1 MSEDLV
7 NLAQRWPER
16 AGAAG
21 DDRSTPEASSAVETT
36 KRHDHR
42 QSVWLV
48 GDLLWCYQCGAWRQ
62 NAEGRH
68 PWHKP
73 TGIGGPNPCSTGTR
87 REGTR

>member
-1 MSEDLV
+1 MSDTPTKTYPPSFL
-7 NLAQRWPER
+7 R
-16 AGAAG
+16 ALIADIEAEQAEA
-21 DDRSTPEASSAVETT
+21 TPEETT

-48 GDLLWCYQCGAWRQ
+48 GDVLWCYQCGAWRQ